1 MYFYILNETVKYI
14 FLLLLSVF
22 VISCGNNQE
31 KADVKKPKPL
41 MSLIQTHSATENI
54 KSTFLK
60 EVKDWN
66 ELKAIDSFFVK
77 FRKISANE
85 VLSNALE
92 LKDLIKSLKDSVKP
106 KRFNILSLDARIN
119 ILYTEALRLADLT
132 EIGAIKATEV
142 NTQLDKTI
150 AAFSNVTIKINT
162 VLEKISFENEIDID
176 LTFIGLDT
184 TKIDT
189 ISKKSIDLKFEEELT
204 NRSRLYKDS
213 YIKKQGL

>member
-1 MYFYILNETVKYI
+1 
-14 FLLLLSVF
+14 
-22 VISCGNNQE
+22 
-31 KADVKKPKPL
+31 
-41 MSLIQTHSATENI
+41 MSLIQTHSTTKNI

-60 EVKDWN
+60 EIKDWN

-85 VLSNALE
+85 VLSNAIE

-106 KRFNILSLDARIN
+106 ARFNIISLDARIN

-132 EIGAIKATEV
+132 AIGAIKATEV

-162 VLEKISFENEIDID
+162 VLEKINFENEINID
-176 LTFIGLDT
+176 VTFIGLDT

-189 ISKKSIDLKFEEELT
+189 ISKKSIDLMFKEELI
-204 NRSRLYKDS
+204 NGSKVYKDS
-213 YIKKQGL
+213 STKKQGL